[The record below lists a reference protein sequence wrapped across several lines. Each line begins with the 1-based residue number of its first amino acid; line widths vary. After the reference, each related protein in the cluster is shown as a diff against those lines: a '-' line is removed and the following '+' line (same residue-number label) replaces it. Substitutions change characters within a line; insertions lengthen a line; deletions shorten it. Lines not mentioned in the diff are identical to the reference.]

1 MVILPL
7 WRSVVKRLALILICL
22 LLQACSATTKGLG
35 NSLWDSL
42 FGTPGVQLTDDD
54 IQNMPYASQYMQL
67 NGGPQ
72 LFVVL
77 AFSENGQQKWVTQ
90 DGATIVTQHG
100 RLVKT
105 LLGGDNLID
114 VNNLAADPLAKPGQI
129 IDGATWTRALG
140 WTEHR
145 QVRYATARSVF
156 TWRGTDSVS
165 VGSEETAVRVLD
177 EEVTT
182 DQTRW
187 RNRYWVDNEGQIRQA
202 EQYLGANYFP
212 VKTTLIK
219 AAKS

>member
-1 MVILPL
+1 MVPIPEPRPPRPPVPSSIGTFNHNHTPVWLFCPLEKRREATRTYPDLPAITG
-7 WRSVVKRLALILICL
+7 VFGHHQRL
-22 LLQACSATTKGLG
+22 GD
-35 NSLWDSL
+35 SLWDSL

-114 VNNLAADPLAKPGQI
+114 VNNLATDPLAKP
-129 IDGATWTRALG
+129 DRLSMARLDSHPG

-145 QVRYATARSVF
+145 RC
-156 TWRGTDSVS
+156 
-165 VGSEETAVRVLD
+165 
-177 EEVTT
+177 VTPPP
-182 DQTRW
+182 
-187 RNRYWVDNEGQIRQA
+187 VPFLHGEGPI
-202 EQYLGANYFP
+202 E
-212 VKTTLIK
+212 
-219 AAKS
+219 

>member
-1 MVILPL
+1 M
-7 WRSVVKRLALILICL
+7 
-22 LLQACSATTKGLG
+22 
-35 NSLWDSL
+35 
-42 FGTPGVQLTDDD
+42 
-54 IQNMPYASQYMQL
+54 
-67 NGGPQ
+67 
-72 LFVVL
+72 
-77 AFSENGQQKWVTQ
+77 TQ

-105 LLGGDNLID
+105 LLSGDNLID
-114 VNNLAADPLAKPGQI
+114 VNNLAADPLAKPRQI
-129 IDGATWTRALG
+129 IDGATDSHPGLDRTSP
-140 WTEHR
+140 
-145 QVRYATARSVF
+145 VRYATARSVF

-187 RNRYWVDNEGQIRQA
+187 RNRYWIDSEGQIRQT

>member
-1 MVILPL
+1 M
-7 WRSVVKRLALILICL
+7 KRPALILICL

-129 IDGATWTRALG
+129 IDGATWARTLG

-145 QVRYATARSVF
+145 QVRYAAARSVF
-156 TWRGTDSVS
+156 TWQGTDSVS

-182 DQTRW
+182 AQTRW
-187 RNRYWVDNEGQIRQA
+187 RNRYWVDSEGQIRQA

>member
-1 MVILPL
+1 MGDAG
-7 WRSVVKRLALILICL
+7 WR
-22 LLQACSATTKGLG
+22 
-35 NSLWDSL
+35 
-42 FGTPGVQLTDDD
+42 DDRD
-54 IQNMPYASQYMQL
+54 AAWPSGQNAAQRRQPDRCEY
-67 NGGPQ
+67 
-72 LFVVL
+72 
-77 AFSENGQQKWVTQ
+77 
-90 DGATIVTQHG
+90 
-100 RLVKT
+100 
-105 LLGGDNLID
+105 
-114 VNNLAADPLAKPGQI
+114 LAADPLAKPGQI
-129 IDGATWTRALG
+129 IDGATWTRTLG

-187 RNRYWVDNEGQIRQA
+187 RNRYWVDSEGQIRQT

>member
-1 MVILPL
+1 M
-7 WRSVVKRLALILICL
+7 KRFALILICL

-105 LLGGDNLID
+105 LLGGNNLID
-114 VNNLAADPLAKPGQI
+114 VNNLPADPLAKPGQI
-129 IDGATWTRALG
+129 IDGATWTHTLG

-156 TWRGTDSVS
+156 TWQGTDSVS

-187 RNRYWVDNEGQIRQA
+187 RNRYWVDSEGQIRQA

>member
-1 MVILPL
+1 M
-7 WRSVVKRLALILICL
+7 KRPVLIVICL

-35 NSLWDSL
+35 NSLWESV

-77 AFSENGQQKWVTQ
+77 AFAENGQQKWVTQ
-90 DGATIVTQHG
+90 DQATLVTQHG

-114 VNNLAADPLAKPGQI
+114 VNNVSADPLAKPLQMM
-129 IDGATWTRALG
+129 DGATWTRTMG
-140 WTEHR
+140 WTEYK

-156 TWRGTDSVS
+156 TWTGTDTLTL
-165 VGSEETAVRVLD
+165 GSEETPVRVLD
-177 EEVTT
+177 EAVTT
-182 DQTRW
+182 SQTRW
-187 RNRYWVDNEGQIRQA
+187 HNRYWIDREGQIRQS
-202 EQYLGANYFP
+202 EQYLGANFFP

-219 AAKS
+219 AAKQ

>member
-1 MVILPL
+1 M
-7 WRSVVKRLALILICL
+7 KRPALILLCL
-22 LLQACSATTKGLG
+22 LLQACSATTKQLG

-77 AFSENGQQKWVTQ
+77 AFAENGQQKWVTQ
-90 DGATIVTQHG
+90 DQATLVTQHG

-114 VNNLAADPLAKPGQI
+114 VNNLADDPLKTESDRRRCHPSR
-129 IDGATWTRALG
+129 TMG
-140 WTEHR
+140 WTEYK

-156 TWRGTDSVS
+156 TWAGNDTVK
-165 VGSEETAVRVLD
+165 VGSEETPVRVLD
-177 EEVTT
+177 EAVTT
-182 DQTRW
+182 DQARW
-187 RNRYWVDNEGQIRQA
+187 HNRYWVDDEGHIRQS
-202 EQYLGANYFP
+202 EQYLGRI
-212 VKTTLIK
+212 T
-219 AAKS
+219 SR